1 MNKLEFVHEVGDLA
15 NRFAFLFKNYTAS
28 HDGYAGKTEDDE
40 PIIIGQIS
48 ASIQNGELAT
58 ISVDIGSVDSKHRIS
73 INRYPDS
80 ENSENSENNDW
91 RIEDK

>member
-15 NRFAFLFKNYTAS
+15 NRFAFLFKNYTDS
-28 HDGYAGKTEDDE
+28 HDGYAGKTEDGK
-40 PIIIGQIS
+40 PITISQIS

-58 ISVDIGSVDSKHRIS
+58 ISVDIGSTDSKHRIK
-73 INRYPDS
+73 INRYPS
-80 ENSENSENNDW
+80 SNNDDW

>member
-15 NRFAFLFKNYTAS
+15 NRFAFLFKNYTSS
-28 HDGYAGKTEDDE
+28 HNGYAGKTEDGK

-48 ASIQNGELAT
+48 TSIQNDELAT
-58 ISVDIGSVDSKHRIS
+58 ININIGSVDSEHRIT

-80 ENSENSENNDW
+80 ENPKYNDW

>member
-40 PIIIGQIS
+40 PIIVGQIS

-58 ISVDIGSVDSKHRIS
+58 INVDIGSVGSKHRIS

-80 ENSENSENNDW
+80 ENSENNDW

>member
-28 HDGYAGKTEDDE
+28 HDGYAGKTEDGK

-58 ISVDIGSVDSKHRIS
+58 IEMDIGSVDSKHRIVLR
-73 INRYPDS
+73 RYPDS
-80 ENSENSENNDW
+80 ENSEHNDW

>member
-1 MNKLEFVHEVGDLA
+1 MNKLEFTNELGALA
-15 NRFAFLFKNYTAS
+15 DRFACLFKNYTAS
-28 HDGYAGKTEDDE
+28 HDGYAGKTENDE

-48 ASIQNGELAT
+48 ASVQNGELAT
-58 ISVDIGSVDSKHRIS
+58 ISVDIGSVDSKHRII

-80 ENSENSENNDW
+80 ENSEHNDW

>member
-15 NRFAFLFKNYTAS
+15 NRFAFLFKNYTES
-28 HDGYAGKTEDDE
+28 HDGYTGKTKDDK
-40 PIIIGQIS
+40 PITIGQIS

-58 ISVDIGSVDSKHRIS
+58 ICVDIGSVDSRHRI
-73 INRYPDS
+73 IIDRCP
-80 ENSENSENNDW
+80 NSENPKYNDW

>member
-15 NRFAFLFKNYTAS
+15 NRFAFLFKNYTDS
-28 HDGYAGKTEDDE
+28 HDGYAGETEDGK

-58 ISVDIGSVDSKHRIS
+58 IGIDIGSVDSRHRIIIDRCPS
-73 INRYPDS
+73 S
-80 ENSENSENNDW
+80 ENPKYNDW
-91 RIEDK
+91 SIEDK

>member
-1 MNKLEFVHEVGDLA
+1 MNKLEFVQEVGDLA
-15 NRFAFLFKNYTAS
+15 DRFAFLLQNYTDT
-28 HDGYAGKTEDDE
+28 HHGYAGKTEDDK

-58 ISVDIGSVDSKHRIS
+58 IRVDIGSVDSRRI
-73 INRYPDS
+73 IIDRCP
-80 ENSENSENNDW
+80 NSEDPDHNDW

>member
-15 NRFAFLFKNYTAS
+15 NRFAFLLEYYTES
-28 HDGYAGKTEDDE
+28 HDGYAGKTEDDK

-58 ISVDIGSVDSKHRIS
+58 ISVDVGSVDSKHRIT
-73 INRYPDS
+73 IDRYPYS
-80 ENSENSENNDW
+80 ENPDYNDW

>member
-15 NRFAFLFKNYTAS
+15 NRFAFLFKNYTSS
-28 HDGYAGKTEDDE
+28 HDGYNDETEDKK
-40 PIIIGQIS
+40 PIIMANIS
-48 ASIQNGELAT
+48 VSIQNDELAT
-58 ISVDIGSVDSKHRIS
+58 VDVDIGSVGSKHRIR

-80 ENSENSENNDW
+80 KNDDW

>member
-80 ENSENSENNDW
+80 ENPENNDW